1 VKKRKKR
8 WLVVLKD
15 SSVKVKEL
23 LSLDTLGESV
33 ILAGEGG
40 LDRFVKHINIMVDL
54 DIEKWIAGE
63 EMILTTAEV
72 LDKADL
78 DKQIEILEALDSGG
92 VSGMLIKVQPYR
104 EALPEDFRKRADEL
118 AFPLI
123 DIAYDTAFTDIMSGV
138 YKMIYDRQSEVL
150 RRVETIHNDTMAVVL
165 KGGGL
170 SDILKSLSRT
180 IKNPVFVKD
189 HYFEDLYYHNDLRD
203 LMLNK
208 LVENVETTFR
218 RNKSLRKQSKVS
230 VDRVLLED
238 GEVDRLLVPIVVK
251 NQIFGHMVSYGL
263 YEPISEFDKLN
274 LESVSNVIALE
285 LLKQLSVQEV
295 ENRYKV
301 EFFEDLV
308 SLDAY
313 RRSTAIERAGNH
325 RFTTEGAYAIYNL
338 RLSKDP
344 VAQDAMGKVGYL
356 LELILKDKGRPYLI
370 AVKESEANVL
380 IQFRSEEDFEKIAG
394 RMGTLFYEVL
404 SKKIYDEGLLVG
416 IGRIYKRLDDV
427 HRSLKDALKAVKAAG
442 LMVPSDPVI
451 RFDSLGIYKILTNEA
466 IRDEL
471 EIFYRRTLKD
481 LAAYDEK
488 RDTELIK
495 TLEVYFE
502 CNGNLKKMSEVL
514 FTHYN
519 TVLYRINRIEEITG
533 VSLSHEKD
541 RYALQTALKI
551 MKVLDLS

>member
-1 VKKRKKR
+1 M
-8 WLVVLKD
+8 LKD

-23 LSLDTLGESV
+23 LSLSTLGESV
-33 ILAGEGG
+33 ILSGEVG
-40 LDRFVKHINIMVDL
+40 LDRCVKHINIMVDL

-72 LDKADL
+72 LDKADR
-78 DKQIEILEALDSGG
+78 DKQIDILEALDHGG

-104 EALPEDFRKRADEL
+104 DTLPEDFRARADDL
-118 AFPLI
+118 GFPLI
-123 DIAYDTAFTDIMSGV
+123 EIAYDTAFTDIMSGV

-165 KGGGL
+165 KGGDL

-218 RNKSLRKQSKVS
+218 RNKSLRKLSKVS

-251 NQIFGHMVSYGL
+251 NQVFGHMVSYGL

-313 RRSTAIERAGNH
+313 RRSTAIDRAANH
-325 RFTTEGAYAIYNL
+325 RFTAEGAYAIYNL
-338 RLSKDP
+338 RLSQNP
-344 VAQDAMGKVGYL
+344 VARDAMGKMGYL

-416 IGRIYKRLDDV
+416 IGRLYQRLDDV
-427 HRSLKDALKAVKAAG
+427 HCSLKDALKAVKAAG

-451 RFDSLGIYKILTNEA
+451 RFDSLGIYKVLTNEA

-481 LAAYDEK
+481 LVAYDEK

-541 RYALQTALKI
+541 RYAMQTALKI

>member
-1 VKKRKKR
+1 M
-8 WLVVLKD
+8 LKD

-218 RNKSLRKQSKVS
+218 RNQSLRKQSKV
-230 VDRVLLED
+230 
-238 GEVDRLLVPIVVK
+238 
-251 NQIFGHMVSYGL
+251 
-263 YEPISEFDKLN
+263 
-274 LESVSNVIALE
+274 
-285 LLKQLSVQEV
+285 
-295 ENRYKV
+295 
-301 EFFEDLV
+301 
-308 SLDAY
+308 
-313 RRSTAIERAGNH
+313 
-325 RFTTEGAYAIYNL
+325 
-338 RLSKDP
+338 
-344 VAQDAMGKVGYL
+344 
-356 LELILKDKGRPYLI
+356 
-370 AVKESEANVL
+370 
-380 IQFRSEEDFEKIAG
+380 
-394 RMGTLFYEVL
+394 
-404 SKKIYDEGLLVG
+404 
-416 IGRIYKRLDDV
+416 
-427 HRSLKDALKAVKAAG
+427 
-442 LMVPSDPVI
+442 
-451 RFDSLGIYKILTNEA
+451 
-466 IRDEL
+466 
-471 EIFYRRTLKD
+471 
-481 LAAYDEK
+481 
-488 RDTELIK
+488 
-495 TLEVYFE
+495 
-502 CNGNLKKMSEVL
+502 
-514 FTHYN
+514 
-519 TVLYRINRIEEITG
+519 
-533 VSLSHEKD
+533 
-541 RYALQTALKI
+541 
-551 MKVLDLS
+551 